1 MKPILAL
8 RQVEHE
14 GLGSLADTFAEANL
28 AWRYLDL
35 FAGPTD
41 PAAFDS
47 EACCGLVVLGGPMN
61 VDEIE
66 RYPFLAQ
73 ERRWIRAALDAELP
87 VLGICLGG
95 QLLAST
101 LGAEVRP
108 RPIKEIGWYEVET
121 TAVAADDR
129 LFRHLGR
136 RPTVFQW
143 HGDGFAL
150 PDGAVPLASSEL
162 CPHQAFR
169 YGRAAYALQFHL
181 EVTAETIDRW
191 LTEAGNCAELRDA
204 PYIKEA
210 EIRRRTPV
218 DLPRMEA
225 IGAKVFGEFAALC
238 RERTDAK
245 D

>member
-8 RQVEHE
+8 RHVELE
-14 GLGSLADTFAEANL
+14 GLGSLADAFAQANL
-28 AWRYLDL
+28 DYRYLDL
-35 FAGPTD
+35 FAGSTD
-41 PAAFDS
+41 PAAFDPA
-47 EACCGLVVLGGPMN
+47 ACCGLVVLGGPMN
-61 VDEIE
+61 VDEID

-73 ERRWIRAALDAELP
+73 ERRWIRAALDADLP
-87 VLGICLGG
+87 VLGICLGS

-108 RPIKEIGWYEVET
+108 RPVKEIGWYEIET
-121 TAVAADDR
+121 TAAAVNDR
-129 LFRHLGR
+129 LFRHIGR

-150 PDGAVPLASSEL
+150 PDGAVPLAGSEL

-181 EVTAETIDRW
+181 EVTASMIERW
-191 LTEAGNCAELRDA
+191 LTEPGNCAELRGA

-210 EIRRRTPV
+210 EIRRRTPGE
-218 DLPRMEA
+218 LPRMEA
-225 IGAKVFGEFAALC
+225 IGEKVFSEFAALC
-238 RERTDAK
+238 RERIEAK